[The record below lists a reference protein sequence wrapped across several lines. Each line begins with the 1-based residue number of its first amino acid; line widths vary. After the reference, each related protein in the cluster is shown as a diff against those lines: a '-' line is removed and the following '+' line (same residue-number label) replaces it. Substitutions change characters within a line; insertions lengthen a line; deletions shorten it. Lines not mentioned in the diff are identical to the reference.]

1 MQGEDTDRARFIDRV
16 RAELR
21 TVDYVQLVNAYQLYK
36 ALHAEQN
43 RKDGARYVTHPRAV
57 AEILLDFGPSSQ
69 EEVITALLHDTV
81 EDAFILP
88 HLLEA
93 VFGPHVS
100 HGVLML
106 TKYAVQLRDHGFI
119 EKTKLDNPTYFA
131 RLARADRFI
140 RRVKLADRIHNLR
153 TMENMGT
160 NHQRKQVGETRQFI
174 LPIARVTDERM
185 AAELEK
191 LCITWERS
199 LAAPF

>member
-21 TVDYVQLVNAYQLYK
+21 TVDYVHLVNAYQLYK
-36 ALHAEQN
+36 ALHRGQE
-43 RKDGARYVTHPRAV
+43 RRDGARYMTHPRAV
-57 AEILLDFGPSSQ
+57 AEILLDFGPSSE

-88 HLLEA
+88 DLLQA
-93 VFGPHVS
+93 AFGPHVM

-106 TKYAVQLRDHGFI
+106 TKYCVHLRDHGFI
-119 EKTKLDNPTYFA
+119 EKHKLDNAAYYG
-131 RLARADRFI
+131 RLARADTFI

-153 TMENMGT
+153 TMDGMGT
-160 NHQRKQVGETRQFI
+160 DHQRKQVSETRQFI
-174 LPIARVTDERM
+174 LPIATMTDDRM

-191 LCITWERS
+191 LCVTWERV

>member
-1 MQGEDTDRARFIDRV
+1 MQGEDTDRATFIDRV

-43 RKDGARYVTHPRAV
+43 RRDGARYVTHPRAV
-57 AEILLDFGPSSQ
+57 AEILMDFGPSSQ
-69 EEVITALLHDTV
+69 EEIITALLHDTI

-106 TKYAVQLRDHGFI
+106 TKYEVQLRDHGFI
-119 EKTKLDNPTYFA
+119 EKVKLDSPAYYG

-153 TMENMGT
+153 TMSGMGID
-160 NHQRKQVGETRQFI
+160 HQRKQVGETRQFI
-174 LPIARVTDERM
+174 LPIARVTDDRM
-185 AAELEK
+185 TAELER
-191 LCITWERS
+191 LCDEWD
-199 LAAPF
+199 AWFKQPF